1 MRFAPSIAVAIG
13 MLAAGAGA
21 YADRRR
27 CEVEFVRVPD
37 DVRLVIE
44 SWLKA
49 EPRCTGS
56 IQLRVVP
63 TDGGTY
69 YLVAQRPD
77 GRIHEREVPDAQ
89 SAGVLV
95 ASWVA
100 DDWTSDVPRDPEP
113 EAAPVRM
120 APSDVPSVFAVMPP
134 PTRAAS
140 PSSPGKWI
148 TLGVL
153 LGADP
158 ERNGGFHLDIDLFR
172 RGAWTFGLTGEY
184 AESASGGDAYITDS
198 TSWYASDWRLLVEA
212 ARTFRISPRLTLT
225 GSFGL
230 GLVHTETTVV
240 TPMTDVG
247 WEYVYQNVPQESAIA
262 DIGVMIARELGRSW
276 ALTAGPKVTLT
287 QTQTHYLYSG
297 EVVERQPATF
307 MVLLGARY
315 QL

>member
-1 MRFAPSIAVAIG
+1 MRFAPAIAVIG
-13 MLAAGAGA
+13 TLATSA
-21 YADRRR
+21 YADPRR

-44 SWLKA
+44 GWLKA

-100 DDWTSDVPRDPEP
+100 DDWTSDAPRDPQP
-113 EAAPVRM
+113 VAAPVRM
-120 APSDVPSVFAVMPP
+120 APSDVPSVVAVMPP
-134 PTRAAS
+134 PRRAAS
-140 PSSPGKWI
+140 PSSPGKWV

-158 ERNGGFHLDIDLFR
+158 DTNGGFHLDIDLFR
-172 RGAWTFGLTGEY
+172 RGAWTFGVTGEY
-184 AESASGGDAYITDS
+184 AESSSGDAYDS
-198 TSWYASDWRLLVEA
+198 SSTLWHASDWRLLVEA
-212 ARTFRISPRLTLT
+212 ARTFRLTPRMTLT
-225 GSFGL
+225 GSFGV
-230 GLVHTETTVV
+230 GIVHTETTVV
-240 TPMTDVG
+240 TPMTHLG
-247 WEYVYQNVPQESAIA
+247 WEYLYQDEPQESAIA
-262 DIGVMIARELGRSW
+262 DIGVTLARELGRSW

-287 QTQTHYLYSG
+287 ETQTHYLYGG

-315 QL
+315 KL